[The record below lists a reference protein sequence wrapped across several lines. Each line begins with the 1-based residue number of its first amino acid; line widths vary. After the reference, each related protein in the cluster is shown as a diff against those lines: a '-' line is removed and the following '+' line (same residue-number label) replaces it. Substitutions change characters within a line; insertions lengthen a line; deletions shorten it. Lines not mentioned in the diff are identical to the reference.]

1 MLRSR
6 LPPHCASFQVASS
19 AHAAAAASAATTTDA
34 PQPLNESLNDAA
46 ARIAA
51 TLAREYDF
59 KRGGLLSPSLRTDS
73 ILEIMRAIDDAMR
86 KFGGKEKY
94 LVPQFDVDHDPDA
107 AVIAC
112 QSGPESQTI
121 PLLSD
126 ALPWGMRCR
135 DGELEQV
142 AELFEKQQSGR
153 GVDGKLPVISVIAP
167 MRHGKGAF
175 FDVVANSRRFA
186 RALSP
191 TDEAAS
197 QARCFITEFGLFFPS
212 DKWQIYSVDSA
223 FRELWFR
230 ILASAAHDVCRS
242 NRKDDLLDRMMREV
256 PNLNANAFNEILNY
270 FFGRASPR
278 IFIFHEIAIIHSSFR
293 L

>member
-1 MLRSR
+1 LSKKHVPKNVQVERCVVVNWKIAVECGVDSLCSKLSKPTRAPNREFAGVSSCVHRRFHLSRFSLTPTSVFLVVVAQPGFFAWWQCRRVEHRS
-6 LPPHCASFQVASS
+6 
-19 AHAAAAASAATTTDA
+19 
-34 PQPLNESLNDAA
+34 
-46 ARIAA
+46 
-51 TLAREYDF
+51 
-59 KRGGLLSPSLRTDS
+59 
-73 ILEIMRAIDDAMR
+73 
-86 KFGGKEKY
+86 
-94 LVPQFDVDHDPDA
+94 
-107 AVIAC
+107 
-112 QSGPESQTI
+112 ESQTI